1 MAGVQRNLDRFL
13 WNKTKEDDVEVKNF
27 FVEGFD
33 ESILLNIEMKKKRS
47 GIVHKAGFIV
57 DWLAQS
63 QIRVWLKKLFSQ

>member
-33 ESILLNIEMKKKRS
+33 ESILLNIEMKGGR
-47 GIVHKAGFIV
+47 G
-57 DWLAQS
+57 Q
-63 QIRVWLKKLFSQ
+63 KLRTKQVLL